1 MSLEAAT
8 EAPAATPRRSRSF
21 EQRTIL
27 TLSKVWSWLFL
38 LVLIVFFS
46 FEGTGFVSIRNSQ
59 NILVA
64 ITPILLMGLGQTFV
78 IIAGGIDL
86 SIGWVM
92 GLASVVSAL
101 VIRDTVTLLT
111 AEAERQGLSS
121 FFYSVLTA
129 LGADGSPELFAII
142 IGFIFGIGVACLA
155 GLVNGV
161 IVAKLRVPPFIVTLG
176 VSFIARGVA
185 LLLSR
190 GNIVG
195 GQPRL
200 LRDFGNESLF
210 YLVRGEEK
218 AFYVL
223 NRPELTGN
231 DLRLLDRI
239 LAWPVVVWII
249 VAIIL
254 ALILRSTQFGRHT
267 YAIGGNKEAA
277 LRAGIPVERHLIK
290 LYVLSGFTTGVAGV
304 LNTARYS
311 GGSSI
316 AGDPLLMSSIA
327 AVVIGG
333 VSLFGGVG
341 RVSGTVVGALIIAVL
356 QTGLVMM
363 AVEPFWQYVIVG
375 IVVIM
380 AVLMDQARDLIVGRA
395 EA

>member
-1 MSLEAAT
+1 MALDAVT
-8 EAPAATPRRSRSF
+8 EAPAATTPKPRSF

-38 LVLIVFFS
+38 LIMIVFFS
-46 FEGTGFVSIRNSQ
+46 FEGTGFVSVRNSQ
-59 NILVA
+59 NILVT

-86 SIGWVM
+86 SLGWVM

-101 VIRDTVTLLT
+101 VIRDTVALLT
-111 AEAERQGLSS
+111 TEAEHQGLSGV
-121 FFYSVLTA
+121 FYSVLTA
-129 LGADGSPELFAII
+129 IGAGGAPDAFAIVL
-142 IGFIFGIGVACLA
+142 GFILGIGVACLA
-155 GLVNGV
+155 GLINGV

-176 VSFIARGVA
+176 VSFVARGTA
-185 LLLSR
+185 LLLSG

-200 LRDFGNESLF
+200 LRDFGNEALF

-218 AFYVL
+218 AFYIL
-223 NRPELTGN
+223 NRPELSGN

-239 LAWPVVVWII
+239 LAWPVVIWII
-249 VAIIL
+249 TAVIL
-254 ALILRSTQFGRHT
+254 AFVLSRTQFGRHT

-277 LRAGIPVERHLIK
+277 LRAGIPVDNHLIK
-290 LYVLSGFTTGVAGV
+290 LYVLSGFTTGMAGV

-333 VSLFGGVG
+333 VSMFGGVG
-341 RVSGTVVGALIIAVL
+341 RVSGTVVGALVIAVL

-375 IVVIM
+375 IVVIL
-380 AVLMDQARDLIVGRA
+380 AVLMDQARDLIAGRA
-395 EA
+395 ET